1 MSQSNRRDVLK
12 LGAAAAAAALPF
24 PGLNLAHAQS
34 GPLKIGLITPLSGP
48 QEFIGSYVKNGAE
61 IAVDQINKAGG
72 ILGRQVA
79 LEIRDDKANPAAALA
94 AARELL
100 GAGINLHTGGISSA
114 VVLAYLTGM
123 VTAFIL
129 ARSFVF
135 THSSQSVQRS
145 AMFFVMVNGVAV
157 LQTWGISMGLY
168 YLLPFAGVT
177 RWVPELAHAAGVI
190 VPVFT
195 SYLGHKRFS
204 FR

>member
-1 MSQSNRRDVLK
+1 MMRSFMSRQF
-12 LGAAAAAAALPF
+12 LGF
-24 PGLNLAHAQS
+24 VV
-34 GPLKIGLITPLSGP
+34 T
-48 QEFIGSYVKNGAE
+48 
-61 IAVDQINKAGG
+61 GG
-72 ILGRQVA
+72 
-79 LEIRDDKANPAAALA
+79 LA
-94 AARELL
+94 AIVNFCSRIVYSQWLDF
-100 GAGINLHTGGISSA
+100 SSA

-123 VTAFIL
+123 ITAFIL

-135 THSSQSVQRS
+135 TQGSQSVQRS

-177 RWVPELAHAAGVI
+177 RWVPEIAHATGVI